1 MPYEFDATKVFA
13 HRWPHDTPEWSMD
26 FREIVDAKINTS
38 STLRRVELADRRV
51 TINGCCFERLKNMG
65 VSVPFFR
72 KECRMM
78 FEGVCM
84 GNYAHVHVYAALGE
98 DRYVESF
105 AGIADWMRANGY

>member
-13 HRWPHDTPEWSMD
+13 HRWPHDTPKWSGD
-26 FREIVDAKINTS
+26 FQEAVDAKINTS
-38 STLRRVELADRRV
+38 SALRKVELADRSV
-51 TINGCCFERLKNMG
+51 TINGCGFEALKNVG

-84 GNYAHVHVYAALGE
+84 GNYAHVHVYAALGA
-98 DRYVESF
+98 DRYLEAF
-105 AGIADWMRANGY
+105 AGIADWMRAHGY